1 MKTILFS
8 LFISLSINV
17 YSQTVTT
24 IDQVKTKPGQFDDYI
39 TFLEKNWVIAR
50 QKAKEKGYIISF
62 KYSVNRQ
69 DTLSDVSLVTEY
81 RDDEAYKN
89 RENIFKEIYRE
100 TFPNGPILVNNKRSK
115 DMAEIISS
123 KEIKK
128 TSPNK

>member
-128 TSPNK
+128 TSAKE